1 MKHRAVISTAVGCVA
16 LLFLIDQAFHL
27 AAGSPVAAATAKTV
41 AEGWQEQDL
50 GQLGIQT
57 SYAFFGST
65 GQVEFYVK
73 NSKPAKIIQVKL
85 RRPIYSSKWQGTA
98 SYTSDKR
105 SNS

>member
-1 MKHRAVISTAVGCVA
+1 MKHRAVIGTAVGCVA

-27 AAGSPVAAATAKTV
+27 AAGNPVAAATVKTV

-50 GQLGIQT
+50 GQLRVRT

-65 GQVEFYVK
+65 GQVEFYVR
-73 NSKPAKIIQVKL
+73 NSKPAKTIRVNL
-85 RRPIYSSKWQGTA
+85 RRPMYSSKWQVTA